1 MFDNINAE
9 TNPSQ
14 PGNPRDSAGLHPKD
28 GDMTEAIDRYARYSR
43 LKFDRPHP
51 RVLRITL
58 ASPLKMGAMDA
69 QMHREAS

>member
-1 MFDNINAE
+1 MFDNINAAGRRRQHE
-9 TNPSQ
+9 I
-14 PGNPRDSAGLHPKD
+14 PGIPGVRNQDRD
-28 GDMTEAIDRYARYSR
+28 MREATDRYARYSR

-69 QMHREAS
+69 QMHRETS